1 MKQVRLSN
9 PRKIYHMNFET
20 AQRIYDNLL
29 PEDIFPDNEEIQ
41 RQKNWRKEYEEEYR
55 QWHEENF
62 FD

>member
-1 MKQVRLSN
+1 
-9 PRKIYHMNFET
+9 MNFET

-29 PEDIFPDNEEIQ
+29 PEDIFPDNENEEIQ